1 MPELPLAKQEL
12 NTMLIKLSD
21 DAYLFPG
28 RTNIMFIKSQ
38 GIMIDTGI
46 SEDASRKALRDAA
59 SENINVKLVINT
71 HHHIDHV
78 GGNSYVVKKTN
89 ATVAMNKIEKF
100 LLQNTLISSLL
111 DLGYPLVEGSITY
124 SVENLE
130 DIDFTDEIK
139 VINLSGHSPGM
150 IGFIHDDVVF
160 TSDLFFSTDVLS
172 KYVIPFHIDVEKT
185 LMKLNEAKSIIRDK
199 LYVVPS
205 HGPVMNPS
213 LADDVIEANISRILF
228 VKSKITEILAMRPTW
243 TYEELIRLIMDS
255 LGIKQENGR
264 QFLLN
269 RRAIESYLGWLQRED
284 SISIKIEG
292 GNLAVN
298 VNKL

>member
-38 GIMIDTGI
+38 EIMIDTGI
-46 SEDASRKALRDAA
+46 SEDALRKALSDVA
-59 SENINVKLVINT
+59 SENIDVKLVINT

-124 SVENLE
+124 IVENLE
-130 DIDFTDEIK
+130 DIDFMDGIK
-139 VINLSGHSPGM
+139 VISLSGHSPGM
-150 IGFIHDDVVF
+150 IGFIHDDIVLI
-160 TSDLFFSTDVLS
+160 SDLFFSTDILS

-205 HGPVMNPS
+205 HRPVMNSS

-228 VKSKITEILAMRPTW
+228 VKSKITEILAIRPNW

-255 LGIKQENGR
+255 LEIKQENGR
-264 QFLLN
+264 QFLH
-269 RRAIESYLGWLQRED
+269 
-284 SISIKIEG
+284 K
-292 GNLAVN
+292 
-298 VNKL
+298 

>member
-12 NTMLIKLSD
+12 STMLIKLSD

-46 SEDASRKALRDAA
+46 NEDASRKALRDAA
-59 SENINVKLVINT
+59 GENIDVKLVINT

-78 GGNSYVVKKTN
+78 GGNSYVSKKTN
-89 ATVAMNKIEKF
+89 ATVAINKIEKF

-130 DIDFTDEIK
+130 DMDFTDGIK

-205 HGPVMNPS
+205 HGPVMNSS

-228 VKSKITEILAMRPTW
+228 VKSKITKVLAMRPNW
-243 TYEELIRLIMDS
+243 TYEELIRIIMDS

-284 SISIKIEG
+284 AISIKIEG
-292 GNLAVN
+292 SNLVVN
-298 VNKL
+298 VNEL